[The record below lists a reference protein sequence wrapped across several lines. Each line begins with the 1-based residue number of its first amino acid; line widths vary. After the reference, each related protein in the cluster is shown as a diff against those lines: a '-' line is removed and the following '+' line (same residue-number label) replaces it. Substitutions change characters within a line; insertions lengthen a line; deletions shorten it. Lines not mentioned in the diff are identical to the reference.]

1 MSTTQGGVYSCS
13 SSDGAY
19 SGAQLFSGT
28 SGTFS
33 LTSDAS
39 WAGKTSSCAFYA
51 WYTDGSSVAVAYL
64 TLSFNAGTVA
74 LTPASLS
81 LSCGSSSSTAPSA
94 ATTICSMSNSGQT
107 AASGISYSGP
117 GGTTVTGPSS
127 CAANSTCS
135 NVTVRSVTS
144 AGTYAGTVS
153 ATPSAGSGGSSSV
166 SLTVN
171 SPAPAAPTISVS
183 RSMAPLVAGK
193 SYTTTWS
200 TKNATSVSFTC
211 TADGTGFAGSASV
224 SPVSGTAAPNVAP
237 SAWVGYPS
245 TCTWTASGPGGS
257 TDLVEGFTTVAGVT
271 PAALSLTGCSN
282 NSGTVTPNAASM
294 TCNLNNTGGTAASG
308 ITYNSIAGMDVSGP
322 TGSCAASS
330 TCGQVVVTT
339 GTAAGSY
346 TGTLS
351 VTASGGISA
360 SKAVNLL
367 VNAPAAALS
376 LSGCSVNS
384 PTTSPSAAS
393 MSCSLSNSG
402 GTPIS
407 SISYSALTGM
417 TVSGPTGS
425 CAAYSTC
432 GAVNIT
438 TGSAANLYNGTLTI
452 TPNTGSGTS
461 TAVNLQVTNKAVL
474 QFSGCSINSPS
485 NSPSPASMTCTLSNA
500 GLVDITKIAYSAL
513 TGMTVTGPKGLCE
526 SGSDCGTV
534 TITTGTGQGTYTGTL
549 TATSTPNT
557 GSNASIGINLVVSP
571 PLTPAALSFVNCT
584 SNNST
589 NSPTPATT
597 QCMLKNTGQ
606 TAVSSISYTSFGGV
620 NVNGP
625 TGACAGGSNCG
636 QVTVTTDSSA
646 GNYSGTISASPDT
659 GTGAS
664 KSINL
669 TVIELANL
677 EIFSCQVN
685 TLTTEPTKATRQ
697 CYLRN
702 LGGTASVVN
711 HAIDGGMEVTGP
723 STCAAHSTNCGQILI
738 STPALAGQY
747 SGTYTV
753 STPNGAGQSMP
764 VSLSVQKSPPIGT
777 LTRTSPADVK
787 LTIGQSF
794 TLTWTLQN
802 ATDATVGCTDG
813 FASVDRVAVSAT
825 GGNRVMTA
833 RTEWAN
839 KNIVCSL
846 IANGPGGALP
856 TTTVSFD
863 VVPPK
868 PTIDVSLSSST
879 LTVGQPFTTQWNTT
893 NADSVS
899 YSCTPSGA
907 GFGTGS
913 GLAASGETASTIAKA
928 AWVGT
933 SGVCVWTATG
943 GGGSASASIN
953 MSTAYPASALSLD
966 NCQSNSGVLEPQ
978 AATFSCK
985 LNNAGAPIGSI
996 GYMLGGGLLLNNPP
1010 TSCGAMTSCGD
1021 VVVKTPNAG
1030 GTYSGSLIITPSS
1043 GSELS
1048 IAVDLEVKSIVVS
1061 ANLSKLEPATSTV
1074 NVGQTIRFS
1083 SSNTNA
1089 TAAKLICTPAEG
1101 VGVEVG
1107 SFAASGGEL
1116 SIPAKAEWKAKQV
1129 SCAVLASSSRG
1140 SAQSNAIAFNVIAS
1154 LPTLQVQK
1162 ISKPEGTVIDGS
1174 VWVGGSFARKWKV
1187 TDATSVSYSCFAQ
1200 GGGFNETRPVLS
1212 QTVNTSAEGETPT
1225 FTPTDDWV
1233 VFSSECLWTVEGEGG
1248 QITYREPIQTVAL
1261 GLLQLE
1267 NCEQPNPVIYPSR
1280 TVLSC
1285 NLKNA
1290 GKQAVQTIRYETS
1303 TGLLVNGPQTT
1314 CAANS
1319 NCGQV
1324 TVSMDR
1330 LFDHLDGSLKIIP
1343 NSGAGI
1349 IRPISFN
1356 AVSDTA
1362 LSFGVCTYINNVMTP
1377 GIAEAR
1383 CPLLNKGF
1391 KSTDSIQYQ
1400 GPAGVTIAGPTS
1412 CTSTLTTTPSN
1423 CGEVVIRTLGP
1434 AGNYQGLVTATPTT
1448 GFAASLN
1455 LDLTV
1460 RALVPA
1466 GLVRVT
1472 HQTPAIAGEPLRL
1485 NWVLSGTSTTKNAQ
1499 LNCTSFD
1506 GISIPSQT
1514 LTGLSGQTVITT
1526 NSAWANKSAYCSV
1539 KAWNIDDQTEITSGD
1554 TIKFAAMTQV
1564 TPQLSL
1570 VNCQT
1575 NAPTHTPEKATYVCQ
1590 LRNHGR
1596 TEIGRITYDLIP
1608 GIELTVPSSCPAA
1621 TATDAASCGTVKLQ
1635 TESGSNTY
1643 TGLLRISPDVGQ
1655 GIVERISLK
1664 VDPATNMGM
1673 EASISLFPNK
1683 PVAGKNF
1690 TVSWT
1695 STNSS
1700 KTALPHL
1707 YCSMSENG
1715 LSSFFASVDLPGADG
1730 EVTLATKAAWVG
1742 KQADCGIVFTPE
1754 NGGETV
1760 MRSAYFQFA
1769 EATTHPATIE
1779 AHVESLPLVVGDRFK
1794 MKWATTY
1801 ASIDPAYPTRFSCSS
1816 DNGGYTE
1823 TRYLSGA
1830 AGEIELIVDEK
1841 WAGKQSKCSFWAFYE
1856 DNTNV
1861 AISYLDL
1868 DFKAAPP
1875 KATIEVTHSPSVLV
1889 AGEPYTISWA
1899 TTNASPTSLPFYV
1912 CTSSDGGYVASAS
1925 LPSYQGSLNLVADK
1939 NSGGTHSQCRFTV
1952 LSQYDRAGSQVTH
1965 DLEFV
1970 GQSAPNLQL
1979 LNCQVTTRV
1988 TTPAQASVV
1997 CDMRNSGA
2005 KNATVINI
2013 SASNGIE
2020 VREAPVSC
2028 AAGLNCGK
2036 VSLFASKVGRY
2047 QDIITFIPDML
2058 AQGAAALTLDLEV
2071 LPTPNTGGGT
2081 PGTGGGGGTTPAP
2094 QVKGDIEGI
2103 RVNNQGVLELTGWAC
2118 LDGSVQPL
2126 NYSVYTEAS
2135 SKLGGKL
2142 LATGIA
2148 NVATENHQTKVD
2160 GLCRTPGVGHS
2171 FVIDVSADA
2180 LLNAGKPLFVEVK
2193 ETATSTPVELLCSNH
2208 NCTMPGAIRIGITAP
2223 EKNALYEVPAVV
2235 FMQALVANTTDP
2247 VDEVAF
2253 NINGEWIVAQ
2263 ADSKPNTYFAQKT
2276 GLAARAE
2283 PYPVSVR
2290 VKQGSTILTT
2300 TENMIYVGTGSRD
2313 VDLNIVAPT
2322 ANASVPAGAPL
2333 NLDANAVLKQ
2343 GSTATIYG
2351 VKFYANNIPVGVASK
2366 NASGHWVATWTP
2378 TQPGNVSLLA
2388 KAFDADG
2395 KELGVSFPIG
2405 LLVNSAASLVPA
2417 SATPVAITIT
2427 PPYLGNPD
2435 AGSLPGGLGVD
2446 KNGSATYSI
2455 PLAVPPGVNGMVPNL
2470 SLNYSSDN
2478 TTGSAGLGWSLGGIS
2493 NIDRCGRV
2501 FATDGVADGVRYPVN
2516 VQLNPLDNA
2525 TVVQKNDRL
2534 CLDGQR
2540 LILINGNSSD
2550 GDAYWA
2556 DGAQY
2561 RTEIESF
2568 VTVTMSIVK
2577 GKHQFKVEG
2586 KDGQVMTYGDT
2597 IDSYVAGVGRADG
2610 LAHRWRL
2617 SKREDKNHNYISY
2630 YYLTETS
2637 TGESKPKAI
2646 RWGGNSAVGQAH
2658 FAKVEF
2664 GYLSRPDIRK
2674 AFLAGSPNEENL
2686 RLTSI
2691 ETYTDTDAEGN
2702 SGTVAN
2708 VYSLKYRQSAT
2719 SSRSLLESIQIKD
2732 GLGNTLPL
2740 TTFNYGQ
2747 VDEAAT
2753 NGFAPIGGERVG
2765 PDLTVTPANY
2775 PTFPATVDMK
2785 HVIAADFNGD
2795 GKTDLLER
2803 DSRTGINQQQLF
2815 ESNADGTNWIVSR
2828 PLAHYTIGDYQI
2840 VETGDFDGDGRL
2852 DLLAAPLI
2860 GKKDLA
2866 TGSWMI
2872 CFGKDR
2878 TSAGYDCS
2886 TNFEM
2891 PDSEY
2896 KLLLGVKVRRMV
2908 KDFNADGKDDIY
2920 LQFKAKVEGRDVWDE
2935 FMCLSAGAGFTC
2947 QKAKLNVGQGIDFGD
2962 PGIER
2967 PIASTSYA
2975 DFDGD
2980 GRVDMVLL
2988 GRCAQE
2994 PKLGTPSVLEWNCGD
3009 EGTLGK
3015 VKVIGQPEFGMSS
3028 FYGEWLTFPNQYTTI
3043 LRPLGTLTADLNAD
3057 GYSDMVVGTASI
3069 NDNINGLQDKK
3080 ASVCYS
3086 KGDGTADCRPLA
3098 PSGGN
3103 FDHFV
3108 LTVEDYDGDGI
3119 YDVLRPNTDMWNED
3133 DITSYQLC
3141 SIGPSG
3147 STHRCRPWSGP
3158 TFYGVRGRLVFTSQ
3172 GRDIETNINRP
3183 HSSFLGDFNGDG
3195 KTDIVTY
3202 LGAGRWQIYGVASQ
3216 AKPGEALDKL
3226 ISVTNGFGAQSK
3238 VVYAAANDASV
3249 YTPNAQLPEG
3259 GDAVQG
3265 KRSPVRRQLVKSA
3278 MQSTGNGAWLQTDY
3292 RYAGFAVDATGR
3304 GSLGFAQVTSTQ
3316 RETGITNLSWYW
3328 QTYPHTGSV
3337 RRAQTRS
3344 ISGVLLSDSSS
3355 VPDMV
3360 TIKPNNS
3367 DLVSTILPYTKSS
3380 VVSKR
3385 DLDGSFI
3392 STTTSTVAA
3401 PDVRGNVSSTTTTTT
3416 DAQGQSFIVTKA
3428 SEYDTVD
3435 KVWPRS
3441 NLKKL
3446 TEQRTVPGNFVGASI
3461 ARSIDYTYDGLDQ
3474 VATET
3479 REKGDA
3485 TLETITTYGRNA
3497 FGLVTSTQLNYFD
3510 RTQALRRNVS
3520 VAKMTYTSNGRFPA
3534 TITNALKHTET
3545 KMFDARHGAVT
3556 SVKDPNGLTTSM
3568 QYDGFGRKTKQSM
3581 PDGTEIYTYQKQCG
3595 NACPTNAVN
3604 VLVQDSMRG
3613 DVRVAVPSLVFSDS
3627 SAHPVRTVTWGFDG
3641 RMIGSEVIYDSQGRA
3656 FETYQAEFV
3665 GDMVGTFINKDS
3677 VLVARNFYDD
3687 LGRVTIVE
3695 STGTSGL
3702 ETNTTSYQGLTTILT
3717 NAKGQAKKE
3726 VKDVWGRM
3734 AQTIDAK
3741 EKPTYFRHDA
3751 FNSLVRTEDSL
3762 GNVVDIEYDKLGHR
3776 TKLSDPDLG
3785 QTTYEVD
3792 ALGRTVKQVSPNQRK
3807 AGTATVMSY
3816 DDLGRMIARDEPSLT
3831 SRWVYDNQPE
3841 QSCADTRSCGKLIE
3855 AYTLNGSNKENTETH
3870 SFDSL
3875 GRPSVS
3881 TQQRDVLYTHTLG
3894 YDAWGR
3900 LLSEVH
3906 KRGSNTTK
3914 VFERR
3919 YNNNGYQFQ
3928 VLRGLPA
3935 PTGGYQVL
3943 WQANDMN
3950 ARMQLQTAS
3959 LGNGLAVKR
3968 DYFQATGY
3976 LQSAKLL
3983 YGTEAKLEEAY
3994 TYEKLGNVMTRMQSW
4009 AASVNNEPAQFF
4021 SEGFS
4026 YDVLNRL
4033 ETATVSGMPTQTFT
4047 YDDIGNLKSK
4057 TGVGQGTYVYTTQGT
4072 AGYDASTGASVRRP
4086 HAVQSIPGIGS
4097 FVYDDNGNLINGS
4110 GKEVSWT
4117 SFDMPY
4123 VMKKG
4128 SENSTFYYGADHQR
4142 VKQTRNGDVTIYYA
4156 AGMEVENKAGVLT
4169 IKTYWPGGLGV
4180 EIDKPDQATD
4190 LLWTH
4195 SDRIGSVIAM
4205 TDIGG
4210 NLVERLAYDSW
4221 GKRRALNGAEDIG
4234 NIIDGVKDNKGFTG
4248 HEMLDK
4254 LDLVH
4259 MNGRIYDPFTA
4270 RFMSADPIIQDPLH
4284 SQSYNRY
4291 TYVWNNPTN
4300 LTDPTGFETAGEN
4313 VSQQSTDN
4321 CDMSCRELRKM
4332 YDRCAAMVGNCTH
4345 YGPTG
4350 YENAP
4355 SNGRDTTGRGGID
4368 CVTGG
4373 GGQCASRTPNNYSC
4387 DPGVQCVGVAPIM
4400 KTRSDSAEDDGIVG
4414 TVSRGLTAANDFVT
4428 SDTVVNFAQGWGG
4441 SLSFGITNRIND
4453 YFGTSSRD
4461 ENSRA
4466 YKSGEIFGAVN
4477 GLALSW
4483 AQGAKAAAVA
4493 SSETS
4498 WANFSHSLFPKRF
4511 LKKFEN
4517 PLAKWMNKVGN
4528 RLNGDFVSAQLHTR
4542 MDAAAQFG
4550 LSRVWR
4556 AANPLFSPFRQVIN
4570 RMPYMPGTALYLFGS
4585 HELEEAVDK

>member
-1 MSTTQGGVYSCS
+1 MKKIDQFVRQILTFTMLLFASSFWTLANGAVTPATISASQSPSRLIAGQPFSLRWSATNMSTTQGGVYSCS

-74 LTPASLS
+74 LTPPSLS

-94 ATTICSMSNSGQT
+94 ASTICSMSNSGQT

-144 AGTYAGTVS
+144 AGNYAGTVS

-171 SPAPAAPTISVS
+171 SPAPSAPTISVS

-200 TKNATSVSFTC
+200 TTNATSVSFTC
-211 TADGTGFAGSASV
+211 TASGTGFAGSASV

-308 ITYNSIAGMDVSGP
+308 ITYGSIAGMDVSGP

-330 TCGQVVVTT
+330 TCGQVIVTT

-571 PLTPAALSFVNCT
+571 PLTPAALSFASCT
-584 SNNST
+584 SNDST
-589 NSPTPATT
+589 NAPNPATT

-606 TAVSSISYTSFGGV
+606 TAVSSISYTSFAGV
-620 NVNGP
+620 NVSGP

-636 QVTVTTDSSA
+636 QVTVTTDASA

-659 GTGAS
+659 GSGAS

-669 TVIELANL
+669 TVIERANL
-677 EIFSCQVN
+677 ELFNCQVN
-685 TLTTEPTKATRQ
+685 SPTIEPIKATRQ
-697 CYLRN
+697 CDLRN
-702 LGGTASVVN
+702 LGGVASTVN
-711 HAIDGGMEVTGP
+711 HAVTGGMTVTGP
-723 STCAAHSTNCGQILI
+723 NSCAAHSANCGKVSI
-738 STPALAGQY
+738 STPDVAGFY
-747 SGTYTV
+747 SGTYTS
-753 STPNGAGQSMP
+753 STPNGTGQDMP
-764 VSLSVQKSPPIGT
+764 VSLSVQKSPPTGT
-777 LTRTSPADVK
+777 LARTSPADAK
-787 LTIGQSF
+787 LTTGQSF

-802 ATDATVGCTDG
+802 ATDATLVCTDG
-813 FASVDRVAVSAT
+813 ITNYDQASVNSVGGSRVLV
-825 GGNRVMTA
+825 A
-833 RTEWAN
+833 RNEWAN
-839 KNIVCSL
+839 KNISCSL
-846 IANGPGGALP
+846 QANGVGGASSIP
-856 TTTVSFD
+856 SVSFD
-863 VVPPK
+863 VIAPK
-868 PTIDVSLSSST
+868 PTINVSQTPNALLAGQSY
-879 LTVGQPFTTQWNTT
+879 TVTWATT
-893 NADSVS
+893 NATSLSYSCSAAGSGFAASANVTPLNGTSAPAVAQAAWVGFPSICTWTVVGPGGSSTFVQEMRTTKEFSVIAQKPSLSAEIVGAGTAAVTADVVVDGGVAPYSYSWARTAGSPSSILNAQVLNPTFSASLVSGSSISSTWELTASDSQGTQKKITVPITLTSNAPPAISITFTPSEINASVYQSGTASSQAHVLVDGGLAPFTYSWVRKTGAVSSISDATSKDPVFSAPLSQPDQLIVESWQVTVTDSLGSQKMATLATNFRSMPELVVQMTPNIASATISGAGKASTSLLAKVSFGLAPYSVNWNRVSGSKINVSPMSLANGYYNADFTADLAAGQSVTEEFDFEVTDAAGIKRSQRAIVTLSAIEPVLSLSAKATPAELKLYRNGAGAVSGAININVSNGSGPYQYFWVRKTGTLAQISDVNSAAPVLSADLTSGQNVTESWTVSISDQLGAKTEVEVPITFSSLASGSALFGIVSPSQAEGIVVGSGTAVASVNVSAFGGVAPYHYQWLRVGGTHYWNPAEANKLSTISSTTSATPNFSLQLEANEVSREVWQVTVYDAQGASKIIFVDLYFKSVPPLGLIIPSTVKSSRDGAGEIVALVKMKAELGKAPYSYNWVGINNSRIQFIGAFQDGDFSVGQFKATLAEGETLSDLFRGEVVDATGNNVSGVVTVTLTANPVLTVSVTPKLLTAKRRGQGGVNASAQALVTGGMPPYSYQWIAPAVKQSSISALDTASPNFSATLTSGQTVSEYWRLSVKDSSGTSKAVDVELNFSSEYVAKPTIGVTKTVNPLVVGVPFVMRWNSTDANSVS
-899 YSCTPSGA
+899 YSCVAGDGGFTDSGS
-907 GFGTGS
+907 FTTGS
-913 GLAASGETASTIAKA
+913 GET
-928 AWVGT
+928 
-933 SGVCVWTATG
+933 
-943 GGGSASASIN
+943 
-953 MSTAYPASALSLD
+953 
-966 NCQSNSGVLEPQ
+966 Q
-978 AATFSCK
+978 
-985 LNNAGAPIGSI
+985 
-996 GYMLGGGLLLNNPP
+996 
-1010 TSCGAMTSCGD
+1010 
-1021 VVVKTPNAG
+1021 
-1030 GTYSGSLIITPSS
+1030 
-1043 GSELS
+1043 
-1048 IAVDLEVKSIVVS
+1048 
-1061 ANLSKLEPATSTV
+1061 
-1074 NVGQTIRFS
+1074 
-1083 SSNTNA
+1083 
-1089 TAAKLICTPAEG
+1089 
-1101 VGVEVG
+1101 
-1107 SFAASGGEL
+1107 
-1116 SIPAKAEWKAKQV
+1116 
-1129 SCAVLASSSRG
+1129 
-1140 SAQSNAIAFNVIAS
+1140 
-1154 LPTLQVQK
+1154 
-1162 ISKPEGTVIDGS
+1162 
-1174 VWVGGSFARKWKV
+1174 
-1187 TDATSVSYSCFAQ
+1187 
-1200 GGGFNETRPVLS
+1200 
-1212 QTVNTSAEGETPT
+1212 T
-1225 FTPTDDWV
+1225 FTPTAAWV
-1233 VFSSECLWTVEGEGG
+1233 NSPSTCTWTAIGDGGRTTFSDVLTTQTEPPIGNLVFDKCEIRSPRPSPQQATQSCTLRNSGGTDISTISYVGFNGVQVTGPSS
-1248 QITYREPIQTVAL
+1248 
-1261 GLLQLE
+1261 
-1267 NCEQPNPVIYPSR
+1267 
-1280 TVLSC
+1280 
-1285 NLKNA
+1285 
-1290 GKQAVQTIRYETS
+1290 
-1303 TGLLVNGPQTT
+1303 
-1314 CAANS
+1314 CAKYS
-1319 NCGQV
+1319 KNCGQV
-1324 TVSMDR
+1324 LIKTDVAIGGYVGTVAVTPDV
-1330 LFDHLDGSLKIIP
+1330 GSALAIP
-1343 NSGAGI
+1343 VNLQVVSSL
-1349 IRPISFN
+1349 PVSFN
-1356 AVSDTA
+1356 LTA
-1362 LSFGVCTYINNVMTP
+1362 
-1377 GIAEAR
+1377 
-1383 CPLLNKGF
+1383 
-1391 KSTDSIQYQ
+1391 
-1400 GPAGVTIAGPTS
+1400 
-1412 CTSTLTTTPSN
+1412 
-1423 CGEVVIRTLGP
+1423 
-1434 AGNYQGLVTATPTT
+1434 
-1448 GFAASLN
+1448 
-1455 LDLTV
+1455 
-1460 RALVPA
+1460 
-1466 GLVRVT
+1466 
-1472 HQTPAIAGEPLRL
+1472 
-1485 NWVLSGTSTTKNAQ
+1485 
-1499 LNCTSFD
+1499 
-1506 GISIPSQT
+1506 
-1514 LTGLSGQTVITT
+1514 
-1526 NSAWANKSAYCSV
+1526 
-1539 KAWNIDDQTEITSGD
+1539 
-1554 TIKFAAMTQV
+1554 
-1564 TPQLSL
+1564 TPQLS
-1570 VNCQT
+1570 
-1575 NAPTHTPEKATYVCQ
+1575 YV
-1590 LRNHGR
+1590 
-1596 TEIGRITYDLIP
+1596 
-1608 GIELTVPSSCPAA
+1608 SSGA
-1621 TATDAASCGTVKLQ
+1621 DATVKLSAMAIQ
-1635 TESGSNTY
+1635 ESGLVSKLE
-1643 TGLLRISPDVGQ
+1643 LLRDIG
-1655 GIVERISLK
+1655 
-1664 VDPATNMGM
+1664 
-1673 EASISLFPNK
+1673 
-1683 PVAGKNF
+1683 
-1690 TVSWT
+1690 
-1695 STNSS
+1695 
-1700 KTALPHL
+1700 
-1707 YCSMSENG
+1707 
-1715 LSSFFASVDLPGADG
+1715 
-1730 EVTLATKAAWVG
+1730 
-1742 KQADCGIVFTPE
+1742 
-1754 NGGETV
+1754 
-1760 MRSAYFQFA
+1760 
-1769 EATTHPATIE
+1769 
-1779 AHVESLPLVVGDRFK
+1779 
-1794 MKWATTY
+1794 
-1801 ASIDPAYPTRFSCSS
+1801 
-1816 DNGGYTE
+1816 
-1823 TRYLSGA
+1823 
-1830 AGEIELIVDEK
+1830 
-1841 WAGKQSKCSFWAFYE
+1841 
-1856 DNTNV
+1856 
-1861 AISYLDL
+1861 
-1868 DFKAAPP
+1868 
-1875 KATIEVTHSPSVLV
+1875 
-1889 AGEPYTISWA
+1889 
-1899 TTNASPTSLPFYV
+1899 
-1912 CTSSDGGYVASAS
+1912 GGYVEPALNVVSGDNSKLAFEYNASQGIGLARYKLRATDLYGVTSESKALLTNVLDSRLLGEVSGVRINKAGLPELFGWTCKIGTSSS
-1925 LPSYQGSLNLVADK
+1925 LTYEVFVDAPSIFGGVSVAVGVADVSTEFR
-1939 NSGGTHSQCRFTV
+1939 NS
-1952 LSQYDRAGSQVTH
+1952 
-1965 DLEFV
+1965 EI
-1970 GQSAPNLQL
+1970 QSA
-1979 LNCQVTTRV
+1979 CQ
-1988 TTPAQASVV
+1988 TP
-1997 CDMRNSGA
+1997 
-2005 KNATVINI
+2005 
-2013 SASNGIE
+2013 
-2020 VREAPVSC
+2020 
-2028 AAGLNCGK
+2028 
-2036 VSLFASKVGRY
+2036 
-2047 QDIITFIPDML
+2047 
-2058 AQGAAALTLDLEV
+2058 
-2071 LPTPNTGGGT
+2071 
-2081 PGTGGGGGTTPAP
+2081 
-2094 QVKGDIEGI
+2094 
-2103 RVNNQGVLELTGWAC
+2103 
-2118 LDGSVQPL
+2118 
-2126 NYSVYTEAS
+2126 EAS
-2135 SKLGGKL
+2135 HHFVVDLSNLY
-2142 LATGIA
+2142 LAY
-2148 NVATENHQTKVD
+2148 
-2160 GLCRTPGVGHS
+2160 
-2171 FVIDVSADA
+2171 
-2180 LLNAGKPLFVEVK
+2180 AGKPLFVEVQTNSGK
-2193 ETATSTPVELLCSNH
+2193 ISGLLPCAAVS
-2208 NCTMPGAIRIGITAP
+2208 CTMPDGLRI
-2223 EKNALYEVPAVV
+2223 ALIQPSNTNTDRLTGPAYV
-2235 FMQALVANTTDP
+2235 FMNAKVENLVGQAD
-2247 VDEVAF
+2247 DISF
-2253 NINGEWIVAQ
+2253 NVNGEWIPG
-2263 ADSKPNTYFAQKT
+2263 KPDVLAGTYFAAKENLPSKT
-2276 GLAARAE
+2276 T
-2283 PYPVSVR
+2283 PYPISVR
-2290 VKQGSTILTT
+2290 VRKGDMTVYSAENLLSIDAANMDVSLSVLTPVN
-2300 TENMIYVGTGSRD
+2300 NM
-2313 VDLNIVAPT
+2313 T
-2322 ANASVPAGAPL
+2322 A
-2333 NLDANAVLKQ
+2333 
-2343 GSTATIYG
+2343 
-2351 VKFYANNIPVGVASK
+2351 PVGVAMNLSAK
-2366 NASGHWVATWTP
+2366 VVVASESTAKVRAVKFLFNGAVVAEGVDAGNGIWNASWVP
-2378 TQPGNVSLLA
+2378 LLA
-2388 KAFDADG
+2388 RSARFSAIAFDERGISLNTSPASMVTITNG
-2395 KELGVSFPIG
+2395 KG
-2405 LLVNSAASLVPA
+2405 LVAASPVPV
-2417 SATPVAITIT
+2417 PITIT

-2455 PLAVPPGVNGMVPNL
+2455 PLAVPPGVNGMVPSL

-2556 DGAQY
+2556 NGAQY

-2568 VTVTMSIVK
+2568 VTVTMSIVE

-2630 YYLTETS
+2630 YYLTDTS

-2664 GYLSRPDIRK
+2664 DYEARPDIRK
-2674 AFLAGSPNEENL
+2674 AYLAGSRNDENT
-2686 RLTSI
+2686 RLTTIRTS
-2691 ETYTDTDAEGN
+2691 TDTTADGSAG
-2702 SGTVAN
+2702 VIAN
-2708 VYSLKYRQSAT
+2708 VYQLTYEATPSAE
-2719 SSRSLLESIQIKD
+2719 SGRSLLKEIRICD
-2732 GLGNTLPL
+2732 GSTNCLPSTKFEWGKADPNAPKAFVDLG
-2740 TTFNYGQ
+2740 
-2747 VDEAAT
+2747 V
-2753 NGFAPIGGERVG
+2753 RVG
-2765 PDLTVTPANY
+2765 PNLSTMV
-2775 PTFPATVDMK
+2775 ATQTNEPVLGHIIMG
-2785 HVIAADFNGD
+2785 DFNGD
-2795 GKTDLLER
+2795 GRTDILER
-2803 DSRTGINQQQLF
+2803 KSGSGINQHKLY
-2815 ESNADGTNWIVSR
+2815 ETSTDGRNWTVSTPFAQNTITNFTVM
-2828 PLAHYTIGDYQI
+2828 
-2840 VETGDFDGDGRL
+2840 ETGDFDGDGKLDIIVAYEPTSGSPSDWRL
-2852 DLLAAPLI
+2852 CL
-2860 GKKDLA
+2860 
-2866 TGSWMI
+2866 
-2872 CFGKDR
+2872 GKDR
-2878 TSAGYDCS
+2878 TASGYSCN
-2886 TNFEM
+2886 TNLSF
-2891 PDSEY
+2891 PADAFSGLY
-2896 KLLLGVKVRRMV
+2896 RTPAIARMV
-2908 KDFNADGKDDIY
+2908 KDFDADGKDDLY
-2920 LQFKAKVEGRDVWDE
+2920 LRSGPYNVSANNTVLGTRY
-2935 FMCLSAGAGFTC
+2935 MCLSTGTGFNC
-2947 QKAKLNVGQGIDFGD
+2947 QSIAPSSRYDVNFGD
-2962 PGIER
+2962 AVLDT
-2967 PIASTSYA
+2967 ASAGTQYA

-2980 GRVDMVLL
+2980 GHVDQLSLRKCVF
-2988 GRCAQE
+2988 RRNPVSSNQ
-2994 PKLGTPSVLEWNCGD
+2994 TNEWFCGD
-3009 EGTLGK
+3009 GELNGPM
-3015 VKVIGQPEFGMSS
+3015 VKAFGQPQIGGYL
-3028 FYGEWLTFPNQYTTI
+3028 FYGEWLPFLDSYSTVLMSTAGGTI
-3043 LRPLGTLTADLNAD
+3043 TADLNAD
-3057 GYSDMVVGTASI
+3057 GYSDMVFGTATMLDGSQLPKNAAGRI
-3069 NDNINGLQDKK
+3069 
-3080 ASVCYS
+3080 CYS
-3086 KGDGTADCRPLA
+3086 KGNGEADC
-3098 PSGGN
+3098 
-3103 FDHFV
+3103 FV
-3108 LTVEDYDGDGI
+3108 LPKSNYLNGSLDHLVMTVADYNGDGI
-3119 YDVLRPNTDMWNED
+3119 LDVLRPGVDTWGVDTFN
-3133 DITSYQLC
+3133 SLQVC
-3141 SIGPSG
+3141 RIGPSG
-3147 STHRCRPWSGP
+3147 STHQCDPWTLPSGANFYGWSGVK
-3158 TFYGVRGRLVFTSQ
+3158 TFYGLDPSSENVYS
-3172 GRDIETNINRP
+3172 RP
-3183 HSSFLGDFNGDG
+3183 RSMLSGDFDGDG
-3195 KTDIVTY
+3195 KPDILTY
-3202 LGAGRWQIYGVASQ
+3202 LGGSDGTAGSTGDRWQILSAASQ

-3249 YTPNAQLPEG
+3249 YTPDAQLPEG

-3292 RYAGFAVDATGR
+3292 QYAGFAVDATGR

-3344 ISGVLLSDSSS
+3344 SSGVLLSDSSS

-3360 TIKPNNS
+3360 NIKPNTS
-3367 DLVSTILPYTKSS
+3367 DLATTILPYTKSS

-3385 DLDGSFI
+3385 DLDGTFI

-3613 DVRVAVPSLVFSDS
+3613 DIRVAVPSLVFSDS

-3687 LGRVTIVE
+3687 LGRVTKVE

-3734 AQTIDAK
+3734 AQAIDAK

-3855 AYTLNGSNKENTETH
+3855 AYTLNGSNKENTEMH

-3894 YDAWGR
+3894 YDTWGR

-3950 ARMQLQTAS
+3950 ARMQLQAAS

-4009 AASVNNEPAQFF
+4009 AASLNNEPPQFF

-4033 ETATVSGMPTQTFT
+4033 ETATISGMPTQTFT

-4086 HAVQSIPGIGS
+4086 NAVQSIPGIGS
-4097 FVYDDNGNLINGS
+4097 FVYDDNGNLINGA

-4180 EIDKPDQATD
+4180 EIDKPDQAID

-4259 MNGRIYDPFTA
+4259 MNGRIYDPFVA
-4270 RFMSADPIIQDPLH
+4270 RFMSADPIIQDPFH

-4300 LTDPTGFETAGEN
+4300 LTDPTGFVAAGRASGAEQFQCAITSGCQVGEDGSTSQVGSPDDIGAEGSN
-4313 VSQQSTDN
+4313 EQVSSNSTDN
-4321 CDMSCRELRKM
+4321 KNLLTKQSVVAPTLTWGNVFDFGKGRLEGIVDGAVDSLTGIGSLLGDIFTLQSDPRSQIAMAQRMDTLSSSYYTFGPAMQEMARKHIMSARQGKWKESGYIEGKEE
-4332 YDRCAAMVGNCTH
+4332 
-4345 YGPTG
+4345 GPKG
-4350 YENAP
+4350 L
-4355 SNGRDTTGRGGID
+4355 GV
-4368 CVTGG
+4368 VTGVG
-4373 GGQCASRTPNNYSC
+4373 AS
-4387 DPGVQCVGVAPIM
+4387 
-4400 KTRSDSAEDDGIVG
+4400 KLLG
-4414 TVSRGLTAANDFVT
+4414 T
-4428 SDTVVNFAQGWGG
+4428 
-4441 SLSFGITNRIND
+4441 
-4453 YFGTSSRD
+4453 
-4461 ENSRA
+4461 
-4466 YKSGEIFGAVN
+4466 
-4477 GLALSW
+4477 
-4483 AQGAKAAAVA
+4483 
-4493 SSETS
+4493 
-4498 WANFSHSLFPKRF
+4498 
-4511 LKKFEN
+4511 
-4517 PLAKWMNKVGN
+4517 VGN
-4528 RLNGDFVSAQLHTR
+4528 RGIPRGSVGAMRRREFVGADYHGKSDNLKKNRGPINGQDALDASVQVKSTSTR
-4542 MDAAAQFG
+4542 
-4550 LSRVWR
+4550 RVGVDREAGEIVVFDQTVNNIFHGHVRSWSELTDQMQN
-4556 AANPLFSPFRQVIN
+4556 ALKNANL
-4570 RMPYMPGTALYLFGS
+4570 
-4585 HELEEAVDK
+4585 VDKRGRIIGSEQ